1 MVKKLRINKKEL
13 KNLAKAI
20 KNLELKSKK
29 KKPEKSIEENKF
41 IERGINIE
49 KISPVLKPAAKT
61 QEGLEQ
67 ITSSFL
73 LRKNPEKTEK
83 PYESENQKY
92 FSQSSEYKTFDKIQ
106 NENLQTPSGF
116 EKNMAHMGVE
126 QSTKRKSERF
136 FDEKQEQKYS
146 ADIKPLEEVKSKSPF
161 ERKDKLYTPR

>member
-1 MVKKLRINKKEL
+1 M
-13 KNLAKAI
+13 
-20 KNLELKSKK
+20 
-29 KKPEKSIEENKF
+29 
-41 IERGINIE
+41 
-49 KISPVLKPAAKT
+49 
-61 QEGLEQ
+61 
-67 ITSSFL
+67 
-73 LRKNPEKTEK
+73 RKNPEKTEK